1 MGPTVPLDK
10 EQDHGWN
17 VTGGRRPDRCL
28 HAAVP
33 AALPDRERRGSIEE
47 FAKLLGWP
55 VEVTRTVALA
65 LDERGLIET
74 DRGLGTEVA
83 VIEGRSG
90 T

>member
-1 MGPTVPLDK
+1 MVQMPSTRHAQVDAFMRLYQQRCPTVND
-10 EQDHGWN
+10 EVSVEDFG
-17 VTGGRRPDRCL
+17 
-28 HAAVP
+28 
-33 AALPDRERRGSIEE
+33 
-47 FAKLLGWP
+47 KLLGWP
-55 VEVTRTVALA
+55 VEVTRAVALD

>member
-1 MGPTVPLDK
+1 MSPADDTQIAAFMRLYQRLCPTVND
-10 EQDHGWN
+10 E
-17 VTGGRRPDRCL
+17 V
-28 HAAVP
+28 
-33 AALPDRERRGSIEE
+33 SIEE